1 MYLYGGGGG
10 SGLAEK
16 PGRSVGWCLEL
27 RGAAVRHHFGVV
39 IFQSKLVS
47 DFLKARIAL
56 DLDRYY
62 RPDQPIL

>member
-16 PGRSVGWCLEL
+16 PGRSVGWCLKL
-27 RGAAVRHHFGVV
+27 RGGSCETSLGVV

>member
-27 RGAAVRHHFGVV
+27 RGAAVRHHLELLFFRVNLFL
-39 IFQSKLVS
+39 IF
-47 DFLKARIAL
+47 
-56 DLDRYY
+56 
-62 RPDQPIL
+62 